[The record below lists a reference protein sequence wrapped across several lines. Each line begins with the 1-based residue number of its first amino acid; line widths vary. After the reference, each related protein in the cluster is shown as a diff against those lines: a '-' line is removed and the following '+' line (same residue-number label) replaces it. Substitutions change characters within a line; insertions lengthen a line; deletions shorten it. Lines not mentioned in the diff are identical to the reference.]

1 LDRFADVASS
11 GESACPLGYVGSK
24 QDIAN
29 MVLFLVT
36 DASSYVTGQVI
47 AVDGGTSV
55 DLFKM
60 KLSDDA

>member
-11 GESACPLGYVGSK
+11 GESACQLGYVGSK